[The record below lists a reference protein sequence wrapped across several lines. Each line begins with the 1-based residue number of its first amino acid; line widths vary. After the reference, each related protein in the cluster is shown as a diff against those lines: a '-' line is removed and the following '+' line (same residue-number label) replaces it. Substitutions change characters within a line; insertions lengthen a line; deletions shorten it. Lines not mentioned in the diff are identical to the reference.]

1 MRIELNS
8 LEARVIGVLLEKEII
23 TPEQYPLSL
32 HALTAACNQKSSR
45 DPVLTLSEQEV
56 QEVIDGLVKKHLIS
70 ERSGFGSRV
79 AKYQHRFCNT
89 GFGGH
94 EFSAQ
99 EVGVL
104 CMLLLRGP
112 QTPGELRT
120 RTQRLCHFDDV
131 NETEQV
137 LQALMQRNDGP
148 FVARLPREA
157 GKRESR
163 YQHLFGDE
171 NEMPLS
177 EAYEETSAPV
187 GDLAQLVREMRAELE
202 ELKQRVTRLEGEG
215 SASIGVSPE
224 AP

>member
-1 MRIELNS
+1 MRIELDP
-8 LEARVIGVLLEKEII
+8 LEARVIGSLLEKEII

-45 DPVLTLSEQEV
+45 DPVMALSEQDV
-56 QEVIDGLVKKHLIS
+56 QGVVDQLVKKHLLS

-89 GFGGH
+89 GFGGF

-99 EVGVL
+99 ERGVL

-131 NETEQV
+131 NETERV
-137 LQALMQRNDGP
+137 LKLLIDRSDGP
-148 FVARLPREA
+148 FVARLPREP

-163 YQHLFGDE
+163 YQHLFCDE
-171 NEMPLS
+171 SELPLAETHE
-177 EAYEETSAPV
+177 EASVAAS
-187 GDLAQLVREMRAELE
+187 DLAQLVDEMRAELE
-202 ELKQRVTRLEGEG
+202 ALKQRVARLEGE
-215 SASIGVSPE
+215 
-224 AP
+224 